1 MHRCQPTAIPAP
13 PRTRARRFRRARARG
28 GAAALAL
35 TVLLVA
41 APATEAGAV
50 PGTAPVVT
58 APAPPGLEQF
68 YAQEI
73 VWTPCGVAAEC
84 ATVRAP
90 LDHADP
96 AAGEIDLAL
105 VRVASTGAA
114 ARQGSLLVNF
124 GGPGGSGTA
133 GIEGWAAGLD
143 PSVRAAYDVVGFDPR
158 GVGAS
163 TAVECVDGPTIDA
176 WRAAP
181 VDPDTPEGLA
191 ERIARAEQFAAACAA
206 TTGPLLGEVDTD
218 SAARDLDLLRAALGD
233 EQLNYLGY
241 SYGTQLGAAYTE
253 LFPERTGR
261 FVLDAAVDPALG
273 IAEMTVQQAAAFER
287 SLRVFAASCL
297 PQDGCPLEGTVD
309 EAVAQIDALL
319 ERLETQP
326 LPTADGRPLTADDAF
341 AGIYTP
347 LYEERIW
354 WLLGQALER
363 ALDHGDGTA
372 LMFLADAAYG
382 RNPDGTYTNA
392 DEANAAV
399 NCLDYPVD
407 DSPAAMAALDARLQ
421 EVAPT
426 LGDRFSHDE
435 VTCGVWPYE
444 PVSPPAPVDG
454 AGAGPVL
461 VVGGTGDP
469 ATPYAWS
476 RALAAQLEGGHLLT
490 REGEGHGSYLR
501 GNLCVDEVVNGYL
514 LQGVL
519 PAQERTC

>member
-1 MHRCQPTAIPAP
+1 VHRRQPTAVSAVPAVP
-13 PRTRARRFRRARARG
+13 RARGRRARPPARG
-28 GAAALAL
+28 AASALAL
-35 TVLLVA
+35 TALLVA
-41 APATEAGAV
+41 APATGAGA
-50 PGTAPVVT
+50 APVV
-58 APAPPGLEQF
+58 AAQAPPGLERF
-68 YAQEI
+68 YAQDI
-73 VWTPCGVAAEC
+73 VWTPCGAAAEC

-105 VRVASTGAA
+105 TRVASTDAA
-114 ARQGSLLVNF
+114 VRQGSLLVNF

-133 GIEGWAAGLD
+133 AIEAWAAGLGPD
-143 PSVRAAYDVVGFDPR
+143 VHAAYDVVGFDPR

-163 TAVECVDGPTIDA
+163 TAVDCVDGPTVDA
-176 WRAAP
+176 WRADP
-181 VDPDTPEGLA
+181 VDPDTPQGLA
-191 ERIARAEQFAAACAA
+191 ERTARAEQFAAACAA
-206 TTGPLLGEVDTD
+206 ATGPLLGEVDTD
-218 SAARDLDLLRAALGD
+218 SAARDLDLLRATLGD
-233 EQLNYLGY
+233 ERLHYLGY

-261 FVLDAAVDPALG
+261 FVLDAAVDPALDL
-273 IAEMTVQQAAAFER
+273 AELTVQQAAGFER

-309 EAVAQIDALL
+309 EAVAEIDALL
-319 ERLETQP
+319 ERLGAQP
-326 LPTADGRPLTADDAF
+326 LPTADGRPLTVDDAV
-341 AGIYTP
+341 AGIIRP
-347 LYEERIW
+347 LYEDRIW
-354 WLLGQALER
+354 WFLGQALDR
-363 ALDHGDGTA
+363 ALHHGDGTA

-382 RNPDGTYTNA
+382 RNPDGTYSNA
-392 DEANAAV
+392 DEANTAV

-407 DSPAAMAALDARLQ
+407 ADPAAMAALDARLQ

-426 LGDRFSHDE
+426 LGDHFSHDE
-435 VTCGVWPYE
+435 ITCGVWPHE

-476 RALAAQLEGGHLLT
+476 LALAAQLEGGHLLT
-490 REGEGHGSYLR
+490 RQGEGHGSYLR
-501 GNLCVDEVVNGYL
+501 GNLCVDEVVDGYL
-514 LQGVL
+514 LRGVL

>member
-1 MHRCQPTAIPAP
+1 M
-13 PRTRARRFRRARARG
+13 
-28 GAAALAL
+28 LSL
-35 TVLLVA
+35 TVLLAA
-41 APATEAGAV
+41 APVTGAGAV
-50 PGTAPVVT
+50 PRTAPVVT
-58 APAPPGLEQF
+58 AQAPPGLEPF

-84 ATVRAP
+84 ATVSAP

-96 AAGEIDLAL
+96 AAGVIDLAL
-105 VRVASTGAA
+105 TRVPSTGAA
-114 ARQGSLLVNF
+114 APQGSLLVNF

-133 GIEGWAAGLD
+133 AIEGWAAGLD
-143 PSVRAAYDVVGFDPR
+143 PDVRAAYDVVGFDPR
-158 GVGAS
+158 GVGSS
-163 TAVECVDGPTIDA
+163 TAVDCVDGPTVDA
-176 WRAAP
+176 WRADP

-191 ERIARAEQFAAACAA
+191 ELTARAELFAAACAS

-218 SAARDLDLLRAALGD
+218 SAARDLDLLRAVLGD
-233 EQLNYLGY
+233 DRLTYLGY
-241 SYGTQLGAAYTE
+241 SYGTALGAAYIE

-261 FVLDAAVDPALG
+261 FVLDAAVDPALD
-273 IAEMTVQQAAAFER
+273 IADLSVQQAAGFER

-309 EAVAQIDALL
+309 EAVAEIDALL

-326 LPTADGRPLTADDAF
+326 LPTADGRPLTVDDAV
-341 AGIYTP
+341 AGIIRP
-347 LYEERIW
+347 LYEDRVW
-354 WLLGQALER
+354 WLLGQALGR

-372 LMFLADAAYG
+372 LMFLADSAYG
-382 RNPDGTYTNA
+382 RSPDGTYSNA
-392 DEANAAV
+392 NEANTAID
-399 NCLDYPVD
+399 CLDYPVD

-421 EVAPT
+421 EAAPT
-426 LGDRFSHDE
+426 LGDYFSHDE
-435 VTCGVWPYE
+435 AYCGAWPHE

-476 RALAAQLEGGHLLT
+476 EALAEQLAGGHLLT